1 MRATVVPR
9 RAANPGAAHGGL
21 AADRWAPP
29 VSAFHVSEI
38 LKNSLP
44 HKKNSNKVRKN
55 LRKFLRVGNQIWNTF
70 YH

>member
-9 RAANPGAAHGGL
+9 RAANPGTARGGL
-21 AADRWAPP
+21 ADDRRAPP
-29 VSAFHVSEI
+29 ICAFPFFEI

-55 LRKFLRVGNQIWNTF
+55 LRKFLRAGN
-70 YH
+70 